1 MTSRRNFLGLLGAGA
16 ALPMLPAP
24 LPTNDDLTPIVA
36 DWDLSWVDRIQK
48 PHKVVIDSP
57 AVSDG
62 GAIYRSVMFRDQY
75 SQVFGTFPDQIGSV
89 LVIRHAAIPLV
100 MDHPYWEKYGGGEQ
114 AEMKDREDKWVTR
127 NPVGAPA
134 ADARPNAAK
143 YTIPG
148 FMESGGVVLCC
159 DLALRGFIVPSL
171 TKAGIARD
179 VARDEAVKMLIPGV
193 IVQPSGFFAVLRAQ
207 QAGCALFCNGE

>member
-1 MTSRRNFLGLLGAGA
+1 MTSRRNFLGLIGAGA
-16 ALPMLPAP
+16 VLPAIP
-24 LPTNDDLTPIVA
+24 APFPSNDDLRPIAA

-48 PHKVVIDSP
+48 PHKVVFDSP

-89 LVIRHAAIPLV
+89 LVIRHAAIPLA
-100 MDHPYWEKYGGGEQ
+100 MDHAYWEKYGGGEQ
-114 AEMKDREDKWVTR
+114 AEMKDREGNWVSR

-134 ADARPNAAK
+134 PDARPNAAK
-143 YTIPG
+143 YTVPG
-148 FMESGGVVLCC
+148 FIAAGGIVLCC
-159 DLALRGFIVPSL
+159 DLALRGFIVPNL
-171 TKAGIARD
+171 TKAGIDRG
-179 VARDEAVKMLIPGV
+179 VAHDEALKMLIPGV

-207 QAGCALFCNGE
+207 EAGCALFCNG

>member
-16 ALPMLPAP
+16 AMPMLPAP
-24 LPTNDDLTPIVA
+24 FPGNDDLVPIAA
-36 DWDLSWVDRIQK
+36 DWDMSWVDRIQK
-48 PHKVVIDSP
+48 PHKVVFDSP

-100 MDHPYWEKYGGGEQ
+100 MDHIYWEKYGGGEQ
-114 AEMKDREDKWVTR
+114 AEMKDREDKWLTR
-127 NPVGAPA
+127 NPMGAPA

-148 FMESGGVVLCC
+148 FIEAGGVVLCC
-159 DLALRGFIVPSL
+159 DLALRGFVVPNL

-179 VARDEAVKMLIPGV
+179 VARDEALKMLIPGV